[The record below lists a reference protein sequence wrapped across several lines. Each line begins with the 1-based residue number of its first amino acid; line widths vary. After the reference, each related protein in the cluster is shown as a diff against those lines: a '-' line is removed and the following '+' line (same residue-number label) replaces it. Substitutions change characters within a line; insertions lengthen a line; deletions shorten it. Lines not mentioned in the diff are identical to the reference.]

1 MRTRPAAALLLLA
14 LALALPAPAGQN
26 AKQVREAPMDFD
38 PAKPERIE
46 GWWSNGQELMRL
58 DPNGAYRMWLTQDRF
73 KRPVE
78 VGAWRRTNYVF
89 FDLEPYRAKPGTRI
103 RVNLQKDAGLTELVR
118 EGMADFR
125 WLPGPPHVIA
135 DDMLGAWVSPSEQ
148 LLILDSGRYEWRR
161 TVATTGITEHSGVWD
176 SDNDVLVLGPDSPA
190 IDTIRL
196 RLVREKEGPLALES
210 AAGRLM
216 HAPAAP
222 EPVASPTPGIGAP
235 NGPAGGAPTGT
246 SGPAGATPP
255 PAPPTAPRHG

>member
-1 MRTRPAAALLLLA
+1 MRIRPAAVLPFLALA

-161 TVATTGITEHSGVWD
+161 TAATTGITEHSGIWD

-196 RLVREKEGPLALES
+196 RLVREKEGTLALES
-210 AAGRLM
+210 ASGRLM

-222 EPVASPTPGIGAP
+222 QPVASPTPGIGAP
-235 NGPAGGAPTGT
+235 TGTPGGAPA
-246 SGPAGATPP
+246 PAGTAPP

>member
-14 LALALPAPAGQN
+14 LALPALAAQN

-103 RVNLQKDAGLTELVR
+103 RVNMQKDAGLTELVR

-161 TVATTGITEHSGVWD
+161 TVATTGITEHSGIWD

-196 RLVREKEGPLALES
+196 RLVREPQGALALES

-222 EPVASPTPGIGAP
+222 APIASPTPGIGAP
-235 NGPAGGAPTGT
+235 TGATGGAPAGT
-246 SGPAGATPP
+246 PTPAGTAPP

>member
-1 MRTRPAAALLLLA
+1 MRIRPAAALPFLA

-148 LLILDSGRYEWRR
+148 LLILDSGRY
-161 TVATTGITEHSGVWD
+161 GG
-176 SDNDVLVLGPDSPA
+176 
-190 IDTIRL
+190 
-196 RLVREKEGPLALES
+196 
-210 AAGRLM
+210 AGRSR
-216 HAPAAP
+216 PP
-222 EPVASPTPGIGAP
+222 ASPSTRAS
-235 NGPAGGAPTGT
+235 GT
-246 SGPAGATPP
+246 QTTTCWCSGPTRPPSTPSACGSCARRRERSRWR
-255 PAPPTAPRHG
+255 APPDG

>member
-1 MRTRPAAALLLLA
+1 MIPRLAAALLLA
-14 LALALPAPAGQN
+14 LALPAVAAQN

-38 PAKPERIE
+38 PAKPERVE

-78 VGAWRRTNYVF
+78 VGAWRRSNYVF

-103 RVNLQKDAGLTELVR
+103 RVNMQKDAGTTELVR

-125 WLPGPPHVIA
+125 WVPGPPHVIA
-135 DDMLGAWVSPSEQ
+135 DDMLGAWVSPTEQ
-148 LLILDSGRYEWRR
+148 LLVLDNGRYEWRR
-161 TVATTGITEHSGVWD
+161 TVATMGITEHSGIWD
-176 SDNDVLVLGPDSPA
+176 TDNDVLVLGPDSPA
-190 IDTIRL
+190 IDNIRL
-196 RLVREKEGPLALES
+196 RLVREKDGTLALES

-235 NGPAGGAPTGT
+235 TGPAGGTGT
-246 SGPAGATPP
+246 AS
-255 PAPPTAPRHG
+255 PAPPAKPGNG